1 MRKRWVVLLWLLPL
15 VAGAVQGAETAG
27 GVTPF
32 TLTGTVTDPEGRP
45 VAGLSLWTVALAEQR
60 GKHDLLPSAV
70 SGPDGSFSIPGLPRG
85 QIDLHACGRAYL
97 PVVRSVWFTD
107 DPVHLEVEPA
117 MMIRGQVLD
126 EDGAPVAGVLLS
138 VTESLNNLGPGEHP
152 PIPIWS
158 PCPPSGAAESGADG
172 RYEIG
177 PFAPGEYD
185 LQVELADF
193 ELAPEEPRHLM
204 IMDEVSVD
212 PFDLRL
218 KRLGGRKGS
227 LTDSAGEPV
236 RWTDLTVTPEGG
248 MPGSFHSWDDGSFT
262 FFADP
267 GPVTFRVEQ
276 EGYRTFE
283 QTIEISEDETPV
295 DLVLM
300 RDAGWTTIR
309 GRVAEPDGAPIAGAT
324 ILLLHEDVEAR
335 SAADGSFE
343 IQFSS
348 QETEELFVSKEGFSL
363 ALLRVDP
370 KAPPAGEITIRLES
384 GARVTGRL
392 LGLTPG
398 DRGPDAEL
406 TLKRPGS
413 PGLKASVQAD
423 DTFRFENVPAGMWKL
438 AFQGEYRSAHS
449 KMVVKPGQTE
459 VAVDFSL
466 PPPIPVAGRVLDD
479 KGQPVAGA
487 EVIATSNGRDRIDLA
502 LTRSD
507 GGFELHVPKG
517 EVQLTAYRKGFLNG
531 QLNVSVAGRRVKGV
545 EIRMEREE

>member
-1 MRKRWVVLLWLLPL
+1 MRKRWIVLLWLLPL
-15 VAGAVQGAETAG
+15 IAGAVQGGEAG

-32 TLTGTVTDPEGRP
+32 TLTGTVTDSEGRP

-60 GKHDLLPSAV
+60 GKRDLPPSAA

-85 QIDLHACGRAYL
+85 QIHLYACGRAYL

-126 EDGAPVAGVLLS
+126 EDGAPVAGALLS
-138 VTESLNNLGPGEHP
+138 VTESLNLGPGEDP

-177 PFAPGEYD
+177 PLAPGEYD

-193 ELAPEEPRHLM
+193 ELAPEEPRHLR

-227 LTDSAGEPV
+227 LTDSTGEPV
-236 RWTDLTVTPEGG
+236 RWASIAFTAEGG
-248 MPGSFHSWDDGSFT
+248 EPGSCYSKDDGSFT
-262 FFADP
+262 FFADA
-267 GPVTFRVEQ
+267 GPVTFRVEKD
-276 EGYRTFE
+276 GYEAFE
-283 QTIEISEDETPV
+283 QTVEISEDETLV

-324 ILLLHEDVEAR
+324 ILLLHKDVEAR

-348 QETEELFVSKEGFSL
+348 QEPEELIVSKEGLSA

-370 KAPPAGEITIRLES
+370 KAPPAGEIRIRLES
-384 GARVTGRL
+384 GALVIGRL

-438 AFQGEYRSAHS
+438 TFQGEYRSAHS
-449 KMVVKPGQTE
+449 KLVVKPGQTE

-466 PPPIPVAGRVLDD
+466 PPPIPVSGRVLDD
-479 KGQPVAGA
+479 KGQPVARA
-487 EVIATSNGRDRIDLA
+487 EVVATSNGRDLIDLA
-502 LTRSD
+502 ITRSD

-517 EVQLTAYRKGFLNG
+517 EMQLTAYRKGFLNG
-531 QLNVSVAGRRVKGV
+531 QLNVSVAGRRAKRV

>member
-1 MRKRWVVLLWLLPL
+1 MRKRWIVLLWLFPL

-60 GKHDLLPSAV
+60 GKRDLPPSAV

-85 QIDLHACGRAYL
+85 RIDLHACGLAYL

-126 EDGAPVAGVLLS
+126 EDGAPVAGVHLS
-138 VTESLNNLGPGEHP
+138 VTESLNLWPGEHP

-193 ELAPEEPRHLM
+193 ELAPEEPRHLR

-227 LTDSAGEPV
+227 LT
-236 RWTDLTVTPEGG
+236 
-248 MPGSFHSWDDGSFT
+248 
-262 FFADP
+262 
-267 GPVTFRVEQ
+267 
-276 EGYRTFE
+276 
-283 QTIEISEDETPV
+283 SEDETPV

-324 ILLLHEDVEAR
+324 ILLLHKDVEVR

-343 IQFSS
+343 IQLSS
-348 QETEELFVSKEGFSL
+348 QEPEELFVSKEGFSL

-370 KAPPAGEITIRLES
+370 KAPPPGEITIRLES

-438 AFQGEYRSAHS
+438 AFKGEYRSARS
-449 KMVVKPGQTE
+449 KLAVKPGQTE

-487 EVIATSNGRDRIDLA
+487 EVVATSNGRDRIDLA

-507 GGFELHVPKG
+507 CSFELHVPKG
-517 EVQLTAYRKGFLNG
+517 EVQLTAYRTGFLNG